1 MQDILIDATIYNRVK
16 NLNGDQKKEI
26 MEYLGKIKRPIH
38 STKRYKSKALK
49 QIRLALSNPI

>member
-1 MQDILIDATIYNRVK
+1 MHNTQIDATIYNRVK

-26 MEYLGKIKRPIH
+26 IEYLGKIKKPIH
-38 STKRYKSKALK
+38 STRRYKSKALK